1 MKKAAVLILPA
12 LLLAAGFGG
21 AGGAAQETR
30 PGIVRV
36 AVNVADGGR
45 AVEGLKM
52 ADFEVLE
59 NGSPRPVRAFYDVDR
74 DAVIRQEGEAGFGT
88 FVGRRFTLMFQLF
101 EYHAK
106 LADSIREIVEKE
118 MRPADSLE
126 IQTPMRNYQLTPQAL
141 AGQPRRAIAEKL
153 IEIVRKDI
161 STGNQSYNSLLGD
174 LKKIVRSISGV
185 NPMETLE
192 TDAETE
198 DFSVELLLPRYRG
211 VVQNLD
217 ALRKIDT
224 EKIIEF
230 ARAVKKQRGRKY
242 VFFFYQREFRPELD
256 PQVLSNLFAQN
267 QDKSNILGDLQEL
280 FQTYRQNFTQDIPR
294 MVDAFADSGAG
305 FNLIFLNRAPE
316 RVSRVVM
323 REQSEDVF
331 RALSDVASATG
342 GVVNTSQNPLSGIR
356 TVLKGAERYYLLDYE
371 AGAPNPAG
379 VLNTIRI
386 RIKGKDYKVTHRA
399 GYLN

>member
-1 MKKAAVLILPA
+1 MPKKQILLISA
-12 LLLAAGFGG
+12 LALGAGFLGI
-21 AGGAAQETR
+21 GGAAQDTR

-36 AVNVADGGR
+36 AVGVQESGHF
-45 AVEGLKM
+45 VEGLKM
-52 ADFEVLE
+52 SDFEVLE
-59 NGSPRPVRAFYDVDR
+59 NGAPRSVKAFFDVDR
-74 DAVIRQEGEAGFGT
+74 DSIIRQEGEAGFGT

-106 LADSIREIVEKE
+106 LADSIREIVEQE
-118 MRPADSLE
+118 MRPSDSLE
-126 IQTPMRNYQLTPQAL
+126 IQTPMRNYQLAAQAL
-141 AGQPRRAIAEKL
+141 AGQPRRAIADRL

-161 STGNQSYNSLLGD
+161 LAGNQSYNSLLGD

-230 ARAVKKQRGRKY
+230 ARALKKQRGRKH

-294 MVDAFADSGAG
+294 MVNAFADSGAD

-323 REQSEDVF
+323 REQSEDIF
-331 RALSDVASATG
+331 RAMSDVADATG
-342 GVVNTSQNPLSGIR
+342 GIIDTSQNPAAGVK
-356 TVLKGAERYYLLDYE
+356 TVLKTGERYYLLDFE
-371 AGAPNPAG
+371 AGTPNPAG
-379 VLNTIRI
+379 AFNTISV
-386 RIKGKDYKVTHRA
+386 RIKGKDYKVTHRS